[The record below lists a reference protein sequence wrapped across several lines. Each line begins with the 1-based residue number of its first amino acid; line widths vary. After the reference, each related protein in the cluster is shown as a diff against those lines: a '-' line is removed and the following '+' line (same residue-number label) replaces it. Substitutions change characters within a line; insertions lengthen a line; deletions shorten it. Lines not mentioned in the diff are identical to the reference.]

1 MKKLVKLNRNR
12 FFLFN
17 SIFIINSL
25 WFWRHVNLSGK
36 GFLPGD
42 DGDARFTTVLYEHWY
57 QFLTGHTGLSQTL
70 FFYPTQDTLVFSDSF
85 FLQGIVHSVFRFTG
99 INVVNS
105 WLIATVLLQL
115 FSAYSAVVMA
125 HKFKLGTLPGAILII
140 YWGYNSTMWAQ
151 STHVQHVMYPFIGWI
166 LLAGYGFVHAQTNK
180 RRVAYLTIVLNLL
193 LVLALSSTY
202 AFIFSL
208 LYGFLGLLMYLV
220 LRTKRN
226 QLRGSITKAN
236 AINLLKTACIP
247 IILSLPLVLV
257 FLKIYIFDT
266 TYRTVRGLAAVS
278 FYSPTF
284 TDIFNPPFD
293 NLLFGGVLQK
303 LFSHGLP
310 GTGEP
315 GMGFTPTFLAV
326 LFITSA
332 MVMRKLM
339 KVNRTVVIIPMAL
352 LLVVA
357 IVELLILKDARG
369 FSFWFLTFEQLPGF
383 SSLRALSRVHT
394 FQYMAASLAIA
405 LALNKYLDHFGSGI
419 KIGKKSLHQALL
431 KLLLPIVIIGLIVS
445 ESTPNIGRWTAQD
458 MHFVKIAKK
467 SQADFKKC
475 KSFSVVPSDAQIQQR
490 YMFAWLIDAQVLSME
505 YSKPTLQGYSGGEP
519 TDYGIDISSTSQVLE
534 LSIKKAVES
543 KNLKDSCLLLPVQ
556 AEKIKTKW
564 RVVPIIG

>member
-85 FLQGIVHSVFRFTG
+85 FLQGIVHSVFRFMG
-99 INVVNS
+99 LGVVNA
-105 WLIATVLLQL
+105 WLIATVVLQL
-115 FSAYSAVVMA
+115 FSAYSAVVIA
-125 HKFKLGTLPGAILII
+125 YKLKLRALPGAILVI

-166 LLAGYGFVHAQTNK
+166 LLAGYGLVHAQTNK

-193 LVLALSSTY
+193 LVLALSSTH

-208 LYGFLGLLMYLV
+208 LYGLLGLLMYLV

-226 QLRGSITKAN
+226 QLRGSISKAN
-236 AINLLKTACIP
+236 AISFLKTACIP

-293 NLLFGGVLQK
+293 NLLFGGILQK

-310 GTGEP
+310 GTGEL
-315 GMGFTPTFLAV
+315 GMGFTPTFLLLLLITCAFV
-326 LFITSA
+326 LRNLFKI
-332 MVMRKLM
+332 
-339 KVNRTVVIIPMAL
+339 NRTVVILPITLL
-352 LLVVA
+352 LLVS

-383 SSLRALSRVHT
+383 SSIRALSRVHT
-394 FQYMAASLAIA
+394 FQYMAASLVIA

>member
-1 MKKLVKLNRNR
+1 M
-12 FFLFN
+12 
-17 SIFIINSL
+17 
-25 WFWRHVNLSGK
+25 
-36 GFLPGD
+36 
-42 DGDARFTTVLYEHWY
+42 
-57 QFLTGHTGLSQTL
+57 GL
-70 FFYPTQDTLVFSDSF
+70 
-85 FLQGIVHSVFRFTG
+85 G
-99 INVVNS
+99 VVNA
-105 WLIATVLLQL
+105 WLIATVVLQL

-125 HKFKLGTLPGAILII
+125 YKLQLRVLPGAILII

-151 STHVQHVMYPFIGWI
+151 SSHVQHVLYPFIGWV
-166 LLAGYGFVHAQTNK
+166 LLAGYGFVHAQTKK
-180 RRVAYLTIVLNLL
+180 RRVVYLTFVLNLL

-202 AFIFSL
+202 VFIFSL
-208 LYGFLGLLMYLV
+208 LYGLLGLLMYLI
-220 LRTKRN
+220 LSIKKN

-236 AINLLKTACIP
+236 AISFLKTACIP
-247 IILSLPLVLV
+247 FILSLPLVLV
-257 FLKIYIFDT
+257 LLKIYIFDT
-266 TYRTVRGLAAVS
+266 TYRTVRGMTAVS

-293 NLLFGGVLQK
+293 NLLFGRILQK
-303 LFSHGLP
+303 LFSYGLP

-326 LFITSA
+326 LFIFGA
-332 MVMRKLM
+332 IIVGKLI
-339 KVNRTVVIIPMAL
+339 KVNRTVVIIPIAL
-352 LLVVA
+352 LSVVT